1 MELGERIRELRT
13 EKGLYQRELA
23 EKIHIAPNTLSQF
36 ESGKAK
42 PSYEV
47 LTAIADFFECSI
59 DFLLGREDDFGNITV
74 SDKSAEA
81 ITTEERQLLH
91 DYRLLSVKEKAQIKE
106 HVELFLERYKK

>member
-47 LTAIADFFECSI
+47 LIAIADF
-59 DFLLGREDDFGNITV
+59 
-74 SDKSAEA
+74 
-81 ITTEERQLLH
+81 
-91 DYRLLSVKEKAQIKE
+91 LSVA
-106 HVELFLERYKK
+106 LTFC